1 MTDKQQQQQQTKIE
15 KEGEKYILDYTLPI
29 HGRGRIHPPPKNN
42 VFGFTLPPKLA
53 STNLTRNRATG
64 KLCPHVKIEPYNPTT
79 QTITLRIDDEAHP
92 EFWCEIDIKPQDL
105 WNVLPA
111 SKRQCCRHQRVSKEE
126 IEIPEEEPVST
137 TTTTKEEDDVTVQN
151 WRLVIPMLLTDDW
164 KQLSEF
170 LNKMKD
176 PKDRLALLES
186 KDDDGHQLVW
196 WALKYYAGRC
206 YNELTRLH
214 GKMSE
219 KKL

>member
-1 MTDKQQQQQQTKIE
+1 MTDKQQTKK
-15 KEGEKYILDYTLPI
+15 KEGENYILDYTLPI
-29 HGRGRIHPPPKNN
+29 HGRGRIYPPPKDN
-42 VFGFTLPPKLA
+42 VFGFSLPKLP

-64 KLCPHVKIEPYNPTT
+64 KLCPHVQIEPYNPTT

-111 SKRQCCRHQRVSKEE
+111 SKRQCCRHQQAKEE
-126 IEIPEEEPVST
+126 IETPEVAPVS
-137 TTTTKEEDDVTVQN
+137 TTTTKEEDDLTLQN
-151 WRLVIPMLLTDDW
+151 WRLAIPMLLKDDW

-196 WALKYYAGRC
+196 WALKYLAFSC
-206 YNELTRLH
+206 YNELTMLQE
-214 GKMSE
+214 KMVSWSLSKE
-219 KKL
+219 VLG